1 MNAALHGP
9 AQRIDAVDGLR
20 AVAMSMVI
28 AQHCGLL
35 PFGWT
40 GVWLFFVI
48 SGYVITRGF
57 LADEARPAGDPA
69 PDRLTRWRAFM
80 AQRALRI
87 VPVYLLYLALNLPW
101 LLALGGTD
109 RLGDLPWLLSFTYNG
124 HMVFGFWPG
133 SSDWAPF
140 GHLWTLSVEQ
150 QFYLLFPLL
159 ALWVAPRLQVG
170 ATLALI
176 ACGPLLRWAWVA
188 LLQAG
193 GADDPGWL
201 AFAVYASSVCHFDA
215 FLIGSLIARLEPR
228 LQAQPTHARTLWAVA
243 LAFAAGYALWAVA
256 LNHAAGAR
264 GIDLLRNV
272 YSGILFGSHREVVA
286 YIAIDLVAAAALV
299 HALLRR
305 RGSDL
310 LAWAPLAWVGRV
322 SYGGYLYHA
331 LLLWM
336 AGQALGGAVKNL
348 PLGPR
353 LLAFAVVWLAT
364 VAVASAS
371 FRGFEQPI
379 ARRWRQRRPATP
391 AVRRLG
397 AALPARTLR

>member
-1 MNAALHGP
+1 MSTTVTAP
-9 AQRIDAVDGLR
+9 ATRIDAVDGLR
-20 AVAMSMVI
+20 AIAMSMVI

-57 LADEARPAGDPA
+57 LADDAVAGGA
-69 PDRLTRWRAFM
+69 ITDRGARWRAFM
-80 AQRALRI
+80 AQRAVRI

-101 LLALGGTD
+101 LLALGGAA
-109 RLGDLPWLLSFTYNG
+109 RLGDLPWLLSFTHNW

-133 SSDWAPF
+133 PSDWGPF

-159 ALWVAPRLQVG
+159 ALWVAPRLQLGV
-170 ATLALI
+170 TLALI
-176 ACGPLLRWAWVA
+176 ACGPLVRWAWVA

-201 AFAVYASSVCHFDA
+201 AFAVYAASVCHFDA

-228 LQAQPTHARTLWAVA
+228 LQAEPRHARTLWIVA
-243 LAFAAGYALWAVA
+243 LATAAGYALVVVA
-256 LNHAAGAR
+256 INHAGGAR
-264 GIDLLRNV
+264 GIEVLRNV
-272 YSGILFGSHREVVA
+272 FSGILFGSHREVFA
-286 YIAIDLVAAAALV
+286 YLAVDLVAAAALV
-299 HALLRR
+299 HALLRL
-305 RGSDL
+305 RGSAL

-322 SYGGYLYHA
+322 SYGGYLFHA

-336 AGQALGGAVKNL
+336 AGQMLGGAVKEL

-353 LLAFAVVWLAT
+353 LLAFAAVWLAT

-371 FRGFEQPI
+371 FRWFEQPI
-379 ARRWRQRRPATP
+379 SRRWRQGRAAVPA
-391 AVRRLG
+391 ARGLG
-397 AALPARTLR
+397 TAMPARAPR